1 MNIAA
6 PFFILAA
13 LFLLALLAYAVRPIQ
28 KRALSPDSVFEALS
42 EERHY
47 YRLPQILQS
56 LRPEDTDFLARRGV
70 PFLRQRVR
78 AERKQIALRFL
89 NLLESDYETLL
100 EASRILA
107 VMSPEVIPMQEWER
121 LRLSMRFAKNCFLM
135 RLRLRAGL
143 TPWRGFGKISEMA
156 TDMSF
161 RLESATSQIGT
172 RAALASDF
180 PLFLEERRDRRR

>member
-13 LFLLALLAYAVRPIQ
+13 LFLLALLAYAVRPIS
-28 KRALSPDSVFEALS
+28 KRVLSADSVFEALS
-42 EERHY
+42 EQRHH

-56 LRPEDTDFLARRGV
+56 LKPDDTDFLARRGV
-70 PFLRQRVR
+70 PSLRERVR
-78 AERKQIALRFL
+78 AERKQIALRYL

-121 LRLSMRFAKNCFLM
+121 LRLSMRFAKNCFVM
-135 RLRLRAGL
+135 RLRLRGGL
-143 TPWRGFGKISEMA
+143 TPWKGFGKISEMA

-161 RLESATSQIGT
+161 RLESATSLIGA
-172 RAALASDF
+172 RATFTPDF
-180 PLFLEERRDRRR
+180 PSSLEERDDRRR